1 MEVTILLEISKRI
14 KYYRIQKGFTVQ
26 ELADLS
32 KVSKGMISQIENG
45 RSIPSLP
52 VLLNIISSLEINLSE
67 FFENIIQN
75 QELVI
80 IGRKNQYEEFQKEG
94 TKGFYYERFLT
105 RSMKS
110 CTVDIVLLT
119 IEPKNYRD
127 QVVTEAFEYKY
138 IISGEVEYMIANQK
152 YTLQAGDS
160 IFFDG
165 RLQHVPINHSNLPCQ
180 MLIVYFF
187 ETL

>member
-1 MEVTILLEISKRI
+1 METTILLEISKRI
-14 KYYRIQKGFTVQ
+14 KNYRIQKNFTVQ

-52 VLLNIISSLEINLSE
+52 VLLNIVSALEINLSE
-67 FFENIIQN
+67 FFEDIVENE
-75 QELVI
+75 ELVI
-80 IGRKNQYEEFQKEG
+80 IGRKSTYEKFQKEG
-94 TKGFYYERFLT
+94 TEGFSYERFLT
-105 RSMKS
+105 RSMKN

-119 IEPKNYRD
+119 LAPKNYRD

-138 IISGEVEYMIANQK
+138 ILSGEVDYIIGNQQ
-152 YTLQAGDS
+152 YHLQAGDS

-165 RLQHVPINHSNLPCQ
+165 RLKHVPINLSSTPCQ

-187 ETL
+187 ETA